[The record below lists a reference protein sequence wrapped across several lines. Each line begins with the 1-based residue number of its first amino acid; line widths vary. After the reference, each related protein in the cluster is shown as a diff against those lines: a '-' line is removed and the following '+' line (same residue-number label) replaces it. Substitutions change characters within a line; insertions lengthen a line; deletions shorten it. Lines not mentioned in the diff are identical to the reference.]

1 MKVCPYCGK
10 DIGNRICDTDFE
22 RYEEDDYVD
31 KDGRKLYY
39 VDYIVTCPNCNG
51 GFHWTEI
58 FQRVTTI
65 ITNADTNEDIEYIE
79 ESE

>member
-1 MKVCPYCGK
+1 M
-10 DIGNRICDTDFE
+10 
-22 RYEEDDYVD
+22 D
-31 KDGRKLYY
+31 KYGSKLYY

-51 GFHWTEI
+51 DFHWAEL